1 MGRLP
6 IRISILSR
14 RLMPPHVICVGG
26 ACILLTPG
34 YCRWFKGAR
43 GMEALS
49 RGVSCD
55 TIVNVWIVW
64 QCQYSSVF
72 DGALK

>member
-1 MGRLP
+1 
-6 IRISILSR
+6 
-14 RLMPPHVICVGG
+14 
-26 ACILLTPG
+26 
-34 YCRWFKGAR
+34 
-43 GMEALS
+43 MEALS